1 MLTYPGRSSQNL
13 WNKKSGYDE
22 TAIKILALDWQL
34 ISRALRFDKTREVGL
49 SGRVAEVINESLD
62 TIEPEHLEI
71 VSTVQCLNMFPW
83 EATFWFHR
91 WLTINEFNSFRRL
104 GLNYSKSNWDTR
116 ITPERNT
123 VRYDLSRFLQKMFYV
138 SGIAGEVVV
147 ATICSAL
154 MFRHP
159 GIFRHR
165 QGIHPYQLSLRKVR
179 DAVRIQI
186 SVHNLSLKYDNKR
199 RVMTVPLRWVLFAR
213 TCTIIDELVW
223 NWRTLCHL
231 GCLLTTLLV
240 QNNDDFHRN

>member
-116 ITPERNT
+116 ITPGRNT
-123 VRYDLSRFLQKMFYV
+123 VRYDLSGFYLYILLGFFKRCSTFPESLAKLWARRFAAHWCFVIRAYFVIAKV
-138 SGIAGEVVV
+138 S
-147 ATICSAL
+147 
-154 MFRHP
+154 
-159 GIFRHR
+159 
-165 QGIHPYQLSLRKVR
+165 IH
-179 DAVRIQI
+179 I
-186 SVHNLSLKYDNKR
+186 S
-199 RVMTVPLRWVLFAR
+199 
-213 TCTIIDELVW
+213 
-223 NWRTLCHL
+223 
-231 GCLLTTLLV
+231 CL
-240 QNNDDFHRN
+240 